1 MDPGAAANL
10 QETAAGPDRL
20 ALSLDGGQL
29 LSWVCAGRE
38 RLFLSPRARTGPGQ
52 AIRGGVPVIFPQ
64 FGTFGPGARHGFARL
79 QRWQAVEAATTGEVC
94 AELRDSPETR
104 AAWPHAFR
112 LRLSAQAT
120 PGRLT
125 LALTVENTGDRRF
138 EFTTALHTYLAVDD
152 LGDCALHGLAGRPY
166 LDAAGGGRR
175 DAVHDDAPLRFA
187 GEVDRVYAGADELR
201 LSAPAG
207 DTCIGAHGFS
217 ETVVWNP
224 GAALAAGL
232 ADLGADQQA
241 RFVCI
246 EAAVVR
252 RPVSLEPGARWQG
265 RQIVTVANP

>member
-1 MDPGAAANL
+1 MEPGAATNL
-10 QETAAGPDRL
+10 REAAAGPDRL
-20 ALSLDGGQL
+20 SLSLDGGQL

-52 AIRGGVPVIFPQ
+52 SIRGGVPVIFPQ

-79 QRWQAVEAATTGEVC
+79 QRWQAIEPATPGQVG

-112 LRLSAQAT
+112 LRLTAQAS
-120 PGRLT
+120 PGRLD
-125 LALTVENTGDRRF
+125 LVLTVENTGNRRF
-138 EFTTALHTYLAVDD
+138 DFTAALHTYLAVDD
-152 LGDCALHGLAGRPY
+152 LGECTLHGLAGRPY

-175 DAVHDDAPLRFA
+175 EAVHDGAPLRFA

-201 LSAPAG
+201 LSAPSG

-217 ETVVWNP
+217 DTVVWNP

-232 ADLGADQQA
+232 ADLGTDQQA

-252 RPVSLEPGARWQG
+252 QPVSLDPGAHWQG
-265 RQIVTVANP
+265 QQILTVANP